1 MYDGK
6 NLVPFIWMERQDC
19 FMVRKDKKGRKLRVG
34 EYYDSVND
42 RYVYKRM
49 VAGKRYSLTDTDL
62 ASLRKKEANLI
73 AEIENGNIYN
83 KKMNEMTL
91 DQYYECWCKNAG
103 KSSRKATTFMNYQA
117 YYKAHVLGTE
127 LGRMQMGKIRK
138 MHCQKLF
145 NEMIQN
151 GCKKSTLSNMKGCL
165 SAIFSEAEDDD
176 AIVKNPCKNIK
187 FTNVDAGEREAIPE
201 EQVRLLVDFLK
212 QDEEFAGY
220 YPFFVVLFNLGT
232 RVGETCA
239 LTWDAVDFSRSQVT
253 IDKSLNRYR
262 KKEYGFT
269 LAIGTT
275 KSRKGVR
282 TIAVNEAVINAL
294 KRQKQLQMQILC
306 PAGKVL
312 RVDDY
317 GRVIGE
323 INNLVFTQVNGNAW
337 YEPAIISLIH
347 RIVKKQ
353 NDFAESRNGKKLEY
367 FTPHQIRHTYTTM
380 AYEAGIDE
388 KEVAFRL
395 GHSSEVT
402 TRDVYTHLR
411 GNKKQEQEAAV
422 NKIWIS

>member
-1 MYDGK
+1 MA
-6 NLVPFIWMERQDC
+6 
-19 FMVRKDKKGRKLRVG
+19 RKDKKGRKLRVG
-34 EYYDSVND
+34 EYYDEVND
-42 RYVYKRM
+42 RYVYRRM
-49 VAGKRYSLTDTDL
+49 INGKRYSLTDGDL
-62 ASLRKKEANLI
+62 TVLRKKAANLI
-73 AEIENGNIYN
+73 VEIENGSLSGRKLI
-83 KKMNEMTL
+83 EMTL

-103 KSSRKATTFMNYQA
+103 KSSRKATTLMNYQA
-117 YYKAHVLGTE
+117 YYKAHVMGTE
-127 LGRMQMGKIRK
+127 LGQMQIGKIRR

-145 NEMIQN
+145 NEMIEN
-151 GCKKSTLSNMKGCL
+151 GCRKSTLNNMKGCL
-165 SAIFSEAEDDD
+165 SAVFSAAEDDD

-187 FTNVDAGEREAIPE
+187 FINVDAGKREAIPE
-201 EQVRLLVDFLK
+201 EQVRLLMDFLK
-212 QDEEFAGY
+212 RDEEFAEY
-220 YPFFVVLFNLGT
+220 YPFFVVLFNLGS
-232 RVGETCA
+232 RVGEACA

-269 LAIGTT
+269 LAVGST
-275 KSRKGVR
+275 KSRKGIR
-282 TIAVNEAVINAL
+282 TITVNEAVINAL
-294 KRQKQLQMQILC
+294 KKQRQLQMQNLC
-306 PAGKVL
+306 PAGRIL

-323 INNLVFTQVNGNAW
+323 IDNLVFTQVNGNAW

-353 NDFAESRNGKKLEY
+353 NNSAERENGKKLEY

-395 GHSSEVT
+395 GHSSEAT

-411 GNKKQEQEAAV
+411 GNKKQEQEEAI
-422 NKIWIS
+422 NRIWIS